1 MSSGESGGNYSR
13 KNFILICF
21 PLFCAALPDASVDVV
36 IASQSFHWFANSTA
50 LDEIHRVLVPHGSFG
65 MIWALPDYSLP
76 WLAKLEKF
84 LAPLNKE
91 NSIVLPPDEQW
102 KSVFSLTPRKLF
114 SDLEE
119 NLNFRLNFPSSF
131 EGCYKFFA
139 SYSILVS
146 GSERTR
152 ESFRELFNE
161 VMREDFKDKGISLDH
176 IPFQIFLY
184 WCKKMS

>member
-1 MSSGESGGNYSR
+1 MSFREIGGNYSR
-13 KNFILICF
+13 KNFTLIYF
-21 PLFCAALPDASVDVV
+21 SLFCAALPDASVDVV

-50 LDEIHRVLVPHGSFG
+50 LEEIHRVLVPHGSFG
-65 MIWALPDYSLP
+65 MIWAIPDYSLP
-76 WLAKLEKF
+76 WLAKLKKF
-84 LAPLNKE
+84 LAPLFKE
-91 NSIVLPPDEQW
+91 KSIVLPPDEQW

-131 EGCYKFFA
+131 DVCYKFFA
-139 SYSILVS
+139 SYSVLVS

-152 ESFRELFNE
+152 ESFQELFNE
-161 VMREDFKDKGISLDH
+161 VMREDFKDKGITLDH

>member
-1 MSSGESGGNYSR
+1 MKQTAVLLNPCHHQGLLR
-13 KNFILICF
+13 CF
-21 PLFCAALPDASVDVV
+21 LRSLETGSTDASVEVV

-65 MIWALPDYSLP
+65 MIWALPDFSLP

-84 LAPLNKE
+84 LAPLFKE
-91 NSIVLPPDEQW
+91 KSIVLPPDEQW

-131 EGCYKFFA
+131 ARALRRTTMTMQTRTQTSKCQVSVIGLKRDVH
-139 SYSILVS
+139 LV
-146 GSERTR
+146 
-152 ESFRELFNE
+152 
-161 VMREDFKDKGISLDH
+161 
-176 IPFQIFLY
+176 
-184 WCKKMS
+184 